1 MFLALF
7 MDLLIYSRQQ
17 KIKSEMLGLVDSFN
31 FHLLY
36 LCSTYRTISQLAS
49 FSSSSLCQV
58 WGETVCLWQ
67 FLISV
72 CESDSCNHTY
82 ALSLSSPCRYY
93 AICCQPLVYRNKMTP
108 MRVALMIGGC
118 WVIPTFIS
126 FLPIMQGW
134 NSIGIDHLVSAAG
147 WRPRG
152 RGDLFHKFVEVKAA
166 RGDTKTSQRWK
177 KAEQNMFSVNILKKW
192 DSGKFCLHEEDM
204 LHASLWQQQQQQH
217 IRHRDRQT
225 TLPTPQTQ
233 GRVVFEFSLR
243 SAVTQA
249 PCKERKQNDALTD
262 SVWTNG
268 FHSLFE
274 AFRKKLVPLNVYF
287 FLPSESF
294 PSEKE
299 NS

>member
-1 MFLALF
+1 
-7 MDLLIYSRQQ
+7 
-17 KIKSEMLGLVDSFN
+17 MLGLVDSFN
-31 FHLLY
+31 FHVLY
-36 LCSTYRTISQLAS
+36 LCSIYRTILQLAS

-177 KAEQNMFSVNILKKW
+177 KAEQNMFSINRKKMGFW
-192 DSGKFCLHEEDM
+192 EVLFTRRRNASCVAVATTTTAYQTQRQTDEAADTTDTGSSCVWVQFKIRCDTSAMQRTETKWRAHRFSLDERVSLRPASMRLSGKTS
-204 LHASLWQQQQQQH
+204 SL
-217 IRHRDRQT
+217 
-225 TLPTPQTQ
+225 
-233 GRVVFEFSLR
+233 
-243 SAVTQA
+243 
-249 PCKERKQNDALTD
+249 
-262 SVWTNG
+262 
-268 FHSLFE
+268 
-274 AFRKKLVPLNVYF
+274 
-287 FLPSESF
+287 
-294 PSEKE
+294 
-299 NS
+299 

>member
-1 MFLALF
+1 M
-7 MDLLIYSRQQ
+7 
-17 KIKSEMLGLVDSFN
+17 
-31 FHLLY
+31 
-36 LCSTYRTISQLAS
+36 
-49 FSSSSLCQV
+49 
-58 WGETVCLWQ
+58 
-67 FLISV
+67 SV

-177 KAEQNMFSVNILKKW
+177 KAEQNMFSIKRKKMGFW
-192 DSGKFCLHEEDM
+192 EVLFTRRRN
-204 LHASLWQQQQQQH
+204 ASCIAVATTTTTAYQTQ
-217 IRHRDRQT
+217 RQT
-225 TLPTPQTQ
+225 DEAADT
-233 GRVVFEFSLR
+233 
-243 SAVTQA
+243 
-249 PCKERKQNDALTD
+249 TD
-262 SVWTNG
+262 TGSGCV
-268 FHSLFE
+268 
-274 AFRKKLVPLNVYF
+274 
-287 FLPSESF
+287 
-294 PSEKE
+294 
-299 NS
+299 

>member
-1 MFLALF
+1 
-7 MDLLIYSRQQ
+7 
-17 KIKSEMLGLVDSFN
+17 MLGLVDSFN
-31 FHLLY
+31 FHVLY
-36 LCSTYRTISQLAS
+36 LCSIYRTILQLAS

-177 KAEQNMFSVNILKKW
+177 KAEQNMFSINRKKMGFW
-192 DSGKFCLHEEDM
+192 EVLFTRRRN
-204 LHASLWQQQQQQH
+204 ASCVAVATTTTAYQTQ
-217 IRHRDRQT
+217 RQT
-225 TLPTPQTQ
+225 DEAADT
-233 GRVVFEFSLR
+233 
-243 SAVTQA
+243 
-249 PCKERKQNDALTD
+249 TD
-262 SVWTNG
+262 TGSSCV
-268 FHSLFE
+268 
-274 AFRKKLVPLNVYF
+274 
-287 FLPSESF
+287 
-294 PSEKE
+294 
-299 NS
+299 

>member
-152 RGDLFHKFVEVKAA
+152 RGDLFHRFVEVKAA

-177 KAEQNMFSVNILKKW
+177 KAEQNMFSINILKNWILGSFVYTKKKCFMRHCGNNNNNSIS
-192 DSGKFCLHEEDM
+192 DTETDRRGCRH
-204 LHASLWQQQQQQH
+204 H
-217 IRHRDRQT
+217 RHRVE
-225 TLPTPQTQ
+225 LCL
-233 GRVVFEFSLR
+233 S
-243 SAVTQA
+243 
-249 PCKERKQNDALTD
+249 
-262 SVWTNG
+262 SV
-268 FHSLFE
+268 
-274 AFRKKLVPLNVYF
+274 
-287 FLPSESF
+287 
-294 PSEKE
+294 
-299 NS
+299 